1 MNVLKRY
8 IMANKWHYF
17 SSVFLAIIGVVASLF
32 TYIMLS
38 EIILALIQG
47 EENFIFYVK
56 NILIILSLLCLKEVL
71 MGVSTSVSHTATY
84 GVIRD
89 IRMEVMSKLFRMPL
103 GDILN
108 QSTGRLKD
116 IIVNQVENT
125 ETTLAHIIPELTAN
139 LVGPI
144 VLFVYMFKLDWRV
157 TLLSL
162 VPFVIGGLFMSR
174 PMKRMPER
182 FSKATQIG
190 QDMNNSIV
198 EYINGIEVIKTF
210 NQGDKSYK
218 KYNDNVYKKANY
230 YYKWMGENTGDY
242 SVSMSIAP
250 MGILTIIPFGLYFC
264 MNGSLDG
271 ASLITLIILS
281 FGTIQ
286 NIMRVMSYSDDLG
299 RISTITGEIEGIL
312 NARELSHKK
321 LNLEVKTNSIK
332 LENVEFSYTECKKV
346 LNNVSLEV
354 DEGSVNAL
362 VGLSGSGKS
371 TIAKLIAG
379 FWEVDS
385 GEIKIGDI
393 NIKDISLEK
402 LSLLI
407 SYVSQDNFLFDM
419 SIKDNIRVGK
429 KDASDAE
436 IINICKESGCHNFIM
451 GLTNGY
457 DTIVGEGGGHLS
469 GGERQRI
476 SIARAMIKNA
486 PIVILDEA
494 TSYMDPENERVM
506 QEAILKLVKG
516 KTLIIIAHRL
526 KTITSVD
533 NIFVINNGK
542 VEACGKHK
550 ELLSTS
556 MIYKGLWES
565 AVRGEEN
572 D

>member
-1 MNVLKRY
+1 MNLLKRY
-8 IMANKWHYF
+8 ILKNKGHYF
-17 SSVFLAIIGVVASLF
+17 FSVLLASLGVVASLF
-32 TYIMLS
+32 TYIILS
-38 EIILALIQG
+38 KLIVALIQG
-47 EENFIFYVK
+47 KENFTFYSK
-56 NILIILSLLCLKEVL
+56 HTLSILLLLCLKEIL

-84 GVIRD
+84 GVIID
-89 IRMEVMSKLFRMPL
+89 IRREVMDKLFRMPL

-108 QSTGRLKD
+108 QSTGKLKD

-125 ETTLAHIIPELTAN
+125 ETTLAHIIPEMTAN

-162 VPFVIGGLFMSR
+162 IPFIIGGLFMSR

-218 KYNDNVYKKANY
+218 KYSDNVYKKADY

-242 SVSMSIAP
+242 SISMSIAP

-299 RISTITGEIEGIL
+299 RISIITGEIEGIL
-312 NARELSHKK
+312 NSRELSHKEMNREEK
-321 LNLEVKTNSIK
+321 GNSIRLK
-332 LENVEFSYTECKKV
+332 DVDFSYKEGKKV
-346 LNNVSLEV
+346 LDKVSLEI

-371 TIAKLIAG
+371 TIAKLMAG
-379 FWEVDS
+379 FWDVDA
-385 GEIKIGDI
+385 GEIKIGGV
-393 NIKDISLEK
+393 NIKNMPLEK
-402 LSLLI
+402 ITSLI

-429 KDASDAE
+429 KDASDDE
-436 IINICKESGCHNFIM
+436 IIDICKKSGCHDFIV

-494 TSYMDPENERVM
+494 TSYMDPENERVI
-506 QEAILKLVKG
+506 QEAISKLVKG
-516 KTLIIIAHRL
+516 KTLVIIAHRL
-526 KTITSVD
+526 KTITDVD
-533 NIFVINNGK
+533 KIFVINNGK

-556 MIYKGLWES
+556 MIYKELWN
-565 AVRGEEN
+565 AAIRGEE
-572 D
+572 